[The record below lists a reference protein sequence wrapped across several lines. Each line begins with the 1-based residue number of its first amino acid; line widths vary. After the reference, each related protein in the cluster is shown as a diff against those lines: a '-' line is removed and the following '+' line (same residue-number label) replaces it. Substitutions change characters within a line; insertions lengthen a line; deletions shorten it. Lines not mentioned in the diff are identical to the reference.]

1 MFPSMLLFGFLF
13 GLRHALEADHIAAV
27 AALSARTSSLR
38 GLLRLA
44 AGWGT
49 GHSLT
54 ILAVGSVVIALGTTL
69 PEGSETT
76 IDHFIGLLLVLMGL
90 DVVRRAAAGR
100 VHAHVHEHDDL
111 HDDRHDGGRRHLHL
125 HVHPHLPDAP
135 ADRHD
140 GHHDHDHSLAGT
152 GRALAMGTLHG
163 MAGSAA
169 LLVLVLPQA
178 GSGPEAI
185 ASLAVFGAGSIAGMM
200 LFSLA
205 LSFPLRMA
213 TRFAGATTGLQ
224 GVLGIATVLVG
235 VHVMT
240 G

>member
-1 MFPSMLLFGFLF
+1 MFPSMILFGFLF

-38 GLLRLA
+38 DLLRLA

-54 ILAVGSVVIALGTTL
+54 ILAIGSVVIALGATL

-76 IDHFIGLLLVLMGL
+76 VDHFIGLLLVLMGL
-90 DVVRRAAAGR
+90 DVIRRAVAGR
-100 VHAHVHEHDDL
+100 VHAHVHTHLDEKG
-111 HDDRHDGGRRHLHL
+111 DGARHLHL
-125 HVHPHLPDAP
+125 HLHDAP
-135 ADRHD
+135 AVRHDDRHE
-140 GHHDHDHSLAGT
+140 HDHSLAGT

-169 LLVLVLPQA
+169 LLLLVVPRA
-178 GSGPEAI
+178 KSGPEAI

-213 TRFAGATTGLQ
+213 TRFAGATAGLQ